1 MRNCWEEEPNSRPEF
16 DAIVVRLDCAQK
28 ELSVYDNQDSVNL
41 QTTMR
46 KQVCGML
53 EDLKEKAGELRT
65 KEVALKEQEMA
76 LLRRHVSLK
85 AKKSTS
91 MILSFNNTFEYS
103 QLTFLQD

>member
-65 KEVALKEQEMA
+65 KEVELKEREMA
-76 LLRRHVSLK
+76 VLRRHVSD
-85 AKKSTS
+85 SH
-91 MILSFNNTFEYS
+91 
-103 QLTFLQD
+103 